1 MPVLAAH
8 HLKKSFVERLLFS
21 DVTFEINEKDKVGLV
36 GVNGCG
42 KTTLFRIL
50 LGQEQPD
57 EGSVYKNRGMRVVS
71 MAQSIEDT
79 EQSVYD
85 ATLAVFAP
93 LMELEAAMEQV
104 NAALEHAEENE
115 LDALIRRQHS
125 LRERYEDGGGLTF
138 RSRTR
143 AALLGLGFT
152 EEELSKP
159 LSIMSGGERNKAQL
173 ARVLLS
179 GANLLLLDEPTNH
192 LDIDSIA
199 WLEEYLRGYAGA
211 FIVISHDRYFLD
223 AVTNRTMEIKNT
235 RFFLSEGNY
244 TRHAELMADE
254 QEMLRRKYLNTQKE
268 IRRIESIIEQ
278 QRRWGQERNFITA
291 ASKQKQVERL
301 RATLVAPERD
311 TEGIRFRFHADEVGG
326 NDVLIAEGLSKAYET
341 PLFHGVDLHVRK
353 GERVFL
359 LGPNGC
365 GKTTLLRILMRKER
379 PDSGSFYF
387 GAKVRPGYYEQH
399 MTGLHNELSALAEV
413 REAYPR
419 MDDTEIR
426 TALAA
431 FLFRGDDVH
440 KELGLLSGGERAR
453 VQLLKLMLSGANLL
467 LLDEPTNHLDIAS
480 REALERAL
488 EEYDGTMLIVTHD
501 RYLADRL
508 ADRILYM
515 TGEGVEE
522 YIGGYTEFLSERAR
536 RAALAAERTPA
547 APEQEAAAAAPK
559 QNDYRARKERQSALN
574 RAAGEVRRAEERIAA
589 AEEEIAALEAEL
601 ALPEIASDYK
611 KAGELSRTVDEK
623 RRALET
629 LYQKWEEA
637 QARLEELEGE

>member
-8 HLKKSFVERLLFS
+8 HIKKSFVERLLFEDIS
-21 DVTFEINEKDKVGLV
+21 FEINEKDKVGLV

-57 EGSVYKNRGMRVVS
+57 EGTIYKNRGARVVS
-71 MAQSIEDT
+71 MAQSIENTDT
-79 EQSVYD
+79 SVYE

-93 LMELEAAMEQV
+93 LMELETAMEEV
-104 NAALEHAEENE
+104 NAALEHAPEKE
-115 LDALIRRQHS
+115 LDALVRRQHS

-152 EEELSKP
+152 EAELQKP
-159 LSIMSGGERNKAQL
+159 LSNMSGGERNKAQL

-192 LDIDSIA
+192 LDIDAIA
-199 WLEEYLRGYAGA
+199 WLEEYLRGYTGA

-244 TRHAELMADE
+244 TRHMELMADE

-268 IRRIESIIEQ
+268 IRRIESIVDQ

-291 ASKQKQVERL
+291 ASKQKQADRL
-301 RATLVAPERD
+301 RATLVAPERE

-326 NDVLIAEGLSKAYET
+326 NDVLIAEGLSKAYEAPVFRDVT
-341 PLFHGVDLHVRK
+341 LHVRK

-365 GKTTLLRILMRKER
+365 GKTTLLRVLMRRER
-379 PDSGSFYF
+379 PDAGTFYF

-399 MTGLHNELSALAEV
+399 MTGLNDALSALEEV

-419 MDDTEIR
+419 MDDTAIR

-488 EEYDGTMLIVTHD
+488 EEYDGTLLIVTHD
-501 RYLADRL
+501 RYLVDRL
-508 ADRILYM
+508 ADRVLYL

-522 YIGGYTEFLSERAR
+522 YIGGYTEFLAERAR
-536 RAALAAERTPA
+536 RAMLHEAHAQQPF
-547 APEQEAAAAAPK
+547 QEEAAAPK
-559 QNDYRARKERQSALN
+559 QNDYRAKKERQSALN
-574 RAAGEVRRAEERIAA
+574 RAAGEVRRAEERVAS
-589 AEEEIAALEAEL
+589 AEEELAALEAEL
-601 ALPEIASDYK
+601 ALPDVASDYK
-611 KAGELSRTVDEK
+611 KASKLARTADEK
-623 RRALET
+623 RQALEG
-629 LYQKWEEA
+629 LYRKWEEA
-637 QARLEELEGE
+637 QAHLEEFEET

>member
-8 HLKKSFVERLLFS
+8 HIKKSFVERLLFEDIS
-21 DVTFEINEKDKVGLV
+21 FEINEKDKVGLV

-57 EGSVYKNRGMRVVS
+57 EGTIYKNRGARVVS
-71 MAQSIEDT
+71 MAQSIENTDT
-79 EQSVYD
+79 SVYE

-93 LMELEAAMEQV
+93 LMELEAAMEEV
-104 NAALEHAEENE
+104 NAALEHAPEKE
-115 LDALIRRQHS
+115 LDALVRRQHS

-138 RSRTR
+138 RSHTR

-152 EEELSKP
+152 EAELQKP
-159 LSIMSGGERNKAQL
+159 LSNMSGGERNKAQL

-192 LDIDSIA
+192 LDIDAIA
-199 WLEEYLRGYAGA
+199 WLEEYLRGYTGA

-244 TRHAELMADE
+244 TRHMELMADE

-268 IRRIESIIEQ
+268 IRRIESIVEQ

-291 ASKQKQVERL
+291 ASKQKQADRL
-301 RATLVAPERD
+301 RATLVAPERE

-326 NDVLIAEGLSKAYET
+326 NDVLIAEGLSKAYEA
-341 PLFHGVDLHVRK
+341 PVFRNVALHVRR

-365 GKTTLLRILMRKER
+365 GKTTLLRVLMRKER
-379 PDSGSFYF
+379 PDAGTFYF

-399 MTGLHNELSALAEV
+399 MTGLDDALSALEEV

-419 MDDTEIR
+419 MDDTAIR

-488 EEYDGTMLIVTHD
+488 EEYDGTLLIVTHD
-501 RYLADRL
+501 RYLVDRL
-508 ADRILYM
+508 ADRVLYL

-522 YIGGYTEFLSERAR
+522 YIGGYTEFLAERAR
-536 RAALAAERTPA
+536 RAMLHEAHAQQPF
-547 APEQEAAAAAPK
+547 QEEAAAPK
-559 QNDYRARKERQSALN
+559 QNDYRAKKERQSALN
-574 RAAGEVRRAEERIAA
+574 RAAGEVRRAEERVAA
-589 AEEEIAALEAEL
+589 AEEELASLEAEL
-601 ALPEIASDYK
+601 ALPDVASDYK
-611 KAGELSRTVDEK
+611 KASELARTADEK
-623 RRALET
+623 RQALEG
-629 LYQKWEEA
+629 LYRKWEEA
-637 QARLEELEGE
+637 QAHLEELEET

>member
-8 HLKKSFVERLLFS
+8 HIKKSFVERLLFEDIS
-21 DVTFEINEKDKVGLV
+21 FEINEKDKVGLV

-57 EGSVYKNRGMRVVS
+57 EGTIYKNRGARVVS
-71 MAQSIEDT
+71 MAQSIENTDT
-79 EQSVYD
+79 SVYE
-85 ATLAVFAP
+85 ATLAVLAP
-93 LMELEAAMEQV
+93 LMELETAMEEV
-104 NAALEHAEENE
+104 NAALEHAPEKE
-115 LDALIRRQHS
+115 LDALVRRQHS

-152 EEELSKP
+152 EAELQKP
-159 LSIMSGGERNKAQL
+159 LSNMSGGERNKAQL

-192 LDIDSIA
+192 LDIDAIA
-199 WLEEYLRGYAGA
+199 WLEEYLRGYTGA

-244 TRHAELMADE
+244 TRHMELMADE

-268 IRRIESIIEQ
+268 IRRIESIVDQ

-291 ASKQKQVERL
+291 ASKQKQADRL
-301 RATLVAPERD
+301 RATLVAPERE

-326 NDVLIAEGLSKAYET
+326 NDVLIAEGLSKAYEAPVFRDVT
-341 PLFHGVDLHVRK
+341 LHVRK

-365 GKTTLLRILMRKER
+365 GKTTLLRVLMRRER
-379 PDSGSFYF
+379 PDAGTFYF

-399 MTGLHNELSALAEV
+399 MTGLNDALSALEEV

-419 MDDTEIR
+419 MDDTAIR

-488 EEYDGTMLIVTHD
+488 EEYDGTLLIVTHD
-501 RYLADRL
+501 RYLVDRL
-508 ADRILYM
+508 ADRVLYL

-522 YIGGYTEFLSERAR
+522 YIGGYTEFLAERAR
-536 RAALAAERTPA
+536 RAMLHEAHAQQPF
-547 APEQEAAAAAPK
+547 QEEAAAPK
-559 QNDYRARKERQSALN
+559 QNDYRAKKERQSALN
-574 RAAGEVRRAEERIAA
+574 RAAGEVRRAEERVAS
-589 AEEEIAALEAEL
+589 AEEELAALEAEL
-601 ALPEIASDYK
+601 ALPDVASDYK
-611 KAGELSRTVDEK
+611 KASELARTADEK
-623 RRALET
+623 RQALEG
-629 LYQKWEEA
+629 LYRKWEEA
-637 QARLEELEGE
+637 QAHLEELEET

>member
-8 HLKKSFVERLLFS
+8 HIKKSFVERLLFEDIS
-21 DVTFEINEKDKVGLV
+21 FEINEKDKVGLV

-57 EGSVYKNRGMRVVS
+57 EGTIYKNRGARVVS
-71 MAQSIEDT
+71 MAQSIENTDT
-79 EQSVYD
+79 SVYE

-93 LMELEAAMEQV
+93 LMELETAMEEV
-104 NAALEHAEENE
+104 NAALEHAPEKE
-115 LDALIRRQHS
+115 LDALVRRQHS

-152 EEELSKP
+152 EAELQKP
-159 LSIMSGGERNKAQL
+159 LSNMSGGERNKAQL

-192 LDIDSIA
+192 LDIDAIA
-199 WLEEYLRGYAGA
+199 WLEEYLRGYTGA

-244 TRHAELMADE
+244 TRHMELMADE

-268 IRRIESIIEQ
+268 IRRIESIVDQ

-291 ASKQKQVERL
+291 ASKQKQADRL
-301 RATLVAPERD
+301 RATLVAPERE
-311 TEGIRFRFHADEVGG
+311 TEGIHFRFHADEVGG
-326 NDVLIAEGLSKAYET
+326 NDVLIAEGLSKAYEAPVFRDVT
-341 PLFHGVDLHVRK
+341 LHVRK

-365 GKTTLLRILMRKER
+365 GKTTLLRVLMRRER
-379 PDSGSFYF
+379 PDAGTFYF

-399 MTGLHNELSALAEV
+399 MTGLNDALSALEEV

-419 MDDTEIR
+419 MDDTAIR

-488 EEYDGTMLIVTHD
+488 EEYDGTLLIVTHD
-501 RYLADRL
+501 RYLVDRL
-508 ADRILYM
+508 ADRVLYL

-522 YIGGYTEFLSERAR
+522 YIGGYTEFLAERAR
-536 RAALAAERTPA
+536 RAMLHEAYAQQPF
-547 APEQEAAAAAPK
+547 QEEAAAPK
-559 QNDYRARKERQSALN
+559 QNDYRAKKERQSALN
-574 RAAGEVRRAEERIAA
+574 RAAGEVRRAEERVAS
-589 AEEEIAALEAEL
+589 AEEELAALEAEL
-601 ALPEIASDYK
+601 ALPDVASDYK
-611 KAGELSRTVDEK
+611 KASELARTADEK
-623 RRALET
+623 RQALEG
-629 LYQKWEEA
+629 LYRKWEEA
-637 QARLEELEGE
+637 QAHLEELEET

>member
-8 HLKKSFVERLLFS
+8 HIKKSFVERLLFEDIS
-21 DVTFEINEKDKVGLV
+21 FEINEKDKVGLV

-57 EGSVYKNRGMRVVS
+57 EGTIYKNRGARVVS
-71 MAQSIEDT
+71 MAQSIENTDT
-79 EQSVYD
+79 SVYE

-93 LMELEAAMEQV
+93 LMELEAAMEEV
-104 NAALEHAEENE
+104 NAALEHAPEKE
-115 LDALIRRQHS
+115 LDALVRRQHS

-138 RSRTR
+138 RSHTR

-152 EEELSKP
+152 EAELQKP
-159 LSIMSGGERNKAQL
+159 LSNMSGGERNKAQL

-192 LDIDSIA
+192 LDIDAIA
-199 WLEEYLRGYAGA
+199 WLEEYLRGYTGA

-244 TRHAELMADE
+244 TRHMELMADE

-268 IRRIESIIEQ
+268 IRRIESIVEQ

-291 ASKQKQVERL
+291 ASKQKQADRL
-301 RATLVAPERD
+301 RATLVAPERE

-326 NDVLIAEGLSKAYET
+326 NDVLIAEGLSKAYEA
-341 PLFHGVDLHVRK
+341 PVFRNVALHVRR

-365 GKTTLLRILMRKER
+365 GKTTLLRVLMRKER
-379 PDSGSFYF
+379 PDAGTFYF

-399 MTGLHNELSALAEV
+399 MTGVDDALSALEEV

-419 MDDTEIR
+419 MDDTAIR

-488 EEYDGTMLIVTHD
+488 EEYDGTLLIVTHD
-501 RYLADRL
+501 RYLVDRL
-508 ADRILYM
+508 ADRVLYL

-522 YIGGYTEFLSERAR
+522 YIGGYTEFLAERAR
-536 RAALAAERTPA
+536 RAMLHEAHAQQPF
-547 APEQEAAAAAPK
+547 QEEAAAPK
-559 QNDYRARKERQSALN
+559 QNDYRAKKERQSALN
-574 RAAGEVRRAEERIAA
+574 RAAGEVRRAEERVAA
-589 AEEEIAALEAEL
+589 AEEELAALEAEL
-601 ALPEIASDYK
+601 ALPDVASDYK
-611 KAGELSRTVDEK
+611 KASELARTADEK
-623 RRALET
+623 RQALEG
-629 LYQKWEEA
+629 LYRKWEEA
-637 QARLEELEGE
+637 QAHLEELEET

>member
-8 HLKKSFVERLLFS
+8 HIKKSFVERLLFEDIS
-21 DVTFEINEKDKVGLV
+21 FEINEKDKVGLV

-57 EGSVYKNRGMRVVS
+57 EGTIYKNRGARVVS
-71 MAQSIEDT
+71 MAQSIENTDT
-79 EQSVYD
+79 SVYE

-93 LMELEAAMEQV
+93 LMELETAMEEV
-104 NAALEHAEENE
+104 NAALEHAPEKE
-115 LDALIRRQHS
+115 LDALVRRQHS

-152 EEELSKP
+152 EAELQKP
-159 LSIMSGGERNKAQL
+159 LSNMSGGERNKAQL

-179 GANLLLLDEPTNH
+179 GARTLLLLDEPTNH
-192 LDIDSIA
+192 LDIDAIA
-199 WLEEYLRGYAGA
+199 WLEEYLRGYTGA

-244 TRHAELMADE
+244 TRHMELMADE

-268 IRRIESIIEQ
+268 IRRIESIVEQ

-291 ASKQKQVERL
+291 ASKQKQADRL
-301 RATLVAPERD
+301 RATLVAPERE

-326 NDVLIAEGLSKAYET
+326 NDVLIAEGLSKAYEAPVFRDVT
-341 PLFHGVDLHVRK
+341 LHVRR

-365 GKTTLLRILMRKER
+365 GKTTLLRVLMRRER
-379 PDSGSFYF
+379 PDAGAFYF

-399 MTGLHNELSALAEV
+399 MTGLDDALSALEEV

-419 MDDTEIR
+419 MDDTAIR

-488 EEYDGTMLIVTHD
+488 EEYDGTLLIVTHD
-501 RYLADRL
+501 RYLVDRL
-508 ADRILYM
+508 ADRVLYL

-522 YIGGYTEFLSERAR
+522 YIGGYTEFLAERAR
-536 RAALAAERTPA
+536 RAMLHEAHAQQPF
-547 APEQEAAAAAPK
+547 QEEAAAPK
-559 QNDYRARKERQSALN
+559 QNDYRAKKERQSALN
-574 RAAGEVRRAEERIAA
+574 RAAGEVRRAEERVAA
-589 AEEEIAALEAEL
+589 AEEELAALEAEL
-601 ALPEIASDYK
+601 ALPDVASDYK
-611 KAGELSRTVDEK
+611 KASELARTADEK
-623 RRALET
+623 RQALEG
-629 LYQKWEEA
+629 LYRKWEEA
-637 QARLEELEGE
+637 QAHLEELEET

>member
-8 HLKKSFVERLLFS
+8 HIKKSFVERLLFEDIS
-21 DVTFEINEKDKVGLV
+21 FEINEKDKVGLV

-57 EGSVYKNRGMRVVS
+57 EGTIYKNRGARVVS
-71 MAQSIEDT
+71 MAQSIENTDT
-79 EQSVYD
+79 SVYE
-85 ATLAVFAP
+85 ATLPVFAP
-93 LMELEAAMEQV
+93 LMELEAAMEEV
-104 NAALEHAEENE
+104 NAALEHAPEKE
-115 LDALIRRQHS
+115 LDALVRRQHS

-138 RSRTR
+138 RSHTR

-152 EEELSKP
+152 EAELQKP
-159 LSIMSGGERNKAQL
+159 LSNMSGGERNKAQL

-192 LDIDSIA
+192 LDIDAIA
-199 WLEEYLRGYAGA
+199 WLEEYLRGYTGA

-244 TRHAELMADE
+244 TRHMELMADE

-268 IRRIESIIEQ
+268 IRRIESIVEQ

-291 ASKQKQVERL
+291 ASKQKQADRL
-301 RATLVAPERD
+301 RATLVAPERE

-326 NDVLIAEGLSKAYET
+326 NDVLIAEGLSKAYEA
-341 PLFHGVDLHVRK
+341 PVFRNVALHVRR

-365 GKTTLLRILMRKER
+365 GKTTLLRVLMRKER
-379 PDSGSFYF
+379 PDAGTFYF

-399 MTGLHNELSALAEV
+399 MTGLDDALSALEEV

-419 MDDTEIR
+419 MDDTAIR

-488 EEYDGTMLIVTHD
+488 EEYDGTLLIVTHD
-501 RYLADRL
+501 RYLVDRL
-508 ADRILYM
+508 ADRVLYL

-522 YIGGYTEFLSERAR
+522 YIGGYTEFLAERAR
-536 RAALAAERTPA
+536 RAMLHEAHAQQPF
-547 APEQEAAAAAPK
+547 QEEAAAPK
-559 QNDYRARKERQSALN
+559 QNDYRAKKERQSALN
-574 RAAGEVRRAEERIAA
+574 RAAGEVRRAEERVAA
-589 AEEEIAALEAEL
+589 AEEELAALEAEL
-601 ALPEIASDYK
+601 ALPDVASDYK
-611 KAGELSRTVDEK
+611 KASELARTADEK
-623 RRALET
+623 RQALEG
-629 LYQKWEEA
+629 LYRKWEEA
-637 QARLEELEGE
+637 QAHLEELEET

>member
-8 HLKKSFVERLLFS
+8 HIKKSFVERLLFEDIS
-21 DVTFEINEKDKVGLV
+21 FEINEKDKVGLV

-57 EGSVYKNRGMRVVS
+57 EGTIYKNRGARVVS
-71 MAQSIEDT
+71 MAQSIENTDT
-79 EQSVYD
+79 SVYE

-93 LMELEAAMEQV
+93 LMELETAMEEV
-104 NAALEHAEENE
+104 NAALEHAPEKE
-115 LDALIRRQHS
+115 LDALVRRQHS
-125 LRERYEDGGGLTF
+125 LRERYEDGGGLSF

-152 EEELSKP
+152 EAELQKP
-159 LSIMSGGERNKAQL
+159 LSNMSGGERNKAQL

-192 LDIDSIA
+192 LDIDATA
-199 WLEEYLRGYAGA
+199 WLEEYLRGYTGA

-244 TRHAELMADE
+244 TRHMELMADE

-268 IRRIESIIEQ
+268 IRRIESIVDQ

-291 ASKQKQVERL
+291 ASKQKQADRL
-301 RATLVAPERD
+301 RATLVAPERE

-326 NDVLIAEGLSKAYET
+326 NDVLIAEGLSKAYEAPVFRDVT
-341 PLFHGVDLHVRK
+341 LHVRK

-365 GKTTLLRILMRKER
+365 GKTTLLRVLMRRER
-379 PDSGSFYF
+379 PDAGTFYF

-399 MTGLHNELSALAEV
+399 MTGLNDALSALEEV

-419 MDDTEIR
+419 MDDTAIR

-488 EEYDGTMLIVTHD
+488 EEYDGTLLIVTHD
-501 RYLADRL
+501 RYLVDRL
-508 ADRILYM
+508 ADRVLYL

-522 YIGGYTEFLSERAR
+522 YIGGYTEFLAERAR
-536 RAALAAERTPA
+536 RAMLHEAHAQQPF
-547 APEQEAAAAAPK
+547 QEEAAAPK
-559 QNDYRARKERQSALN
+559 QNDYRTKKERQSALN
-574 RAAGEVRRAEERIAA
+574 RAAGEVRRAEERVAS
-589 AEEEIAALEAEL
+589 AEEELAALEAEL
-601 ALPEIASDYK
+601 ALPDVASDYK
-611 KAGELSRTVDEK
+611 KASELARTADEK
-623 RRALET
+623 RQALEG
-629 LYQKWEEA
+629 LYRKWEEA
-637 QARLEELEGE
+637 QAHLEELEET

>member
-8 HLKKSFVERLLFS
+8 HIKKSFVERLLFEDIS
-21 DVTFEINEKDKVGLV
+21 FEINEKDKVGLV

-57 EGSVYKNRGMRVVS
+57 EGTIYKNRGARVVS
-71 MAQSIEDT
+71 MAQSIENTDT
-79 EQSVYD
+79 SVYE

-93 LMELEAAMEQV
+93 LMELEAAMEEV
-104 NAALEHAEENE
+104 NAALEHAPEKE
-115 LDALIRRQHS
+115 LDALVRRQHS

-138 RSRTR
+138 RSHTR

-152 EEELSKP
+152 EAELQKP
-159 LSIMSGGERNKAQL
+159 LSNMSGGERNKAQL

-192 LDIDSIA
+192 LDIDAIA
-199 WLEEYLRGYAGA
+199 WLEEYLRGYTGA

-244 TRHAELMADE
+244 TRHMELMADE

-268 IRRIESIIEQ
+268 IRRIESIVEQ

-291 ASKQKQVERL
+291 ASKQKQADRL
-301 RATLVAPERD
+301 RATLVAPERE

-326 NDVLIAEGLSKAYET
+326 NDVLIAEGLSKAYEA
-341 PLFHGVDLHVRK
+341 PVFRNVALHVRR

-365 GKTTLLRILMRKER
+365 GKTTLLRVLMRKER
-379 PDSGSFYF
+379 PDAGTFYF

-399 MTGLHNELSALAEV
+399 MTGLDDALSALEEV

-419 MDDTEIR
+419 MDDTAIR

-467 LLDEPTNHLDIAS
+467 LLDEPTNHLNIAS

-488 EEYDGTMLIVTHD
+488 EEYDGTLLIVTHD
-501 RYLADRL
+501 RYLVDRL
-508 ADRILYM
+508 ADRVLYL

-522 YIGGYTEFLSERAR
+522 YIGGYTEFLAERAR
-536 RAALAAERTPA
+536 RAMLHEAHAQQPF
-547 APEQEAAAAAPK
+547 QEEAAAPK
-559 QNDYRARKERQSALN
+559 QNDYRAKKERQSALN
-574 RAAGEVRRAEERIAA
+574 RAAGEVRRAEERVAA
-589 AEEEIAALEAEL
+589 AEEELAALEAEL
-601 ALPEIASDYK
+601 ALPDVASDYK
-611 KAGELSRTVDEK
+611 KASELARTADEK
-623 RRALET
+623 RQALEG
-629 LYQKWEEA
+629 LYRKWEEA
-637 QARLEELEGE
+637 QAHLEELEET

>member
-173 ARVLLS
+173 ARVLL
-179 GANLLLLDEPTNH
+179 A
-192 LDIDSIA
+192 
-199 WLEEYLRGYAGA
+199 
-211 FIVISHDRYFLD
+211 
-223 AVTNRTMEIKNT
+223 
-235 RFFLSEGNY
+235 
-244 TRHAELMADE
+244 
-254 QEMLRRKYLNTQKE
+254 
-268 IRRIESIIEQ
+268 
-278 QRRWGQERNFITA
+278 
-291 ASKQKQVERL
+291 
-301 RATLVAPERD
+301 
-311 TEGIRFRFHADEVGG
+311 
-326 NDVLIAEGLSKAYET
+326 
-341 PLFHGVDLHVRK
+341 
-353 GERVFL
+353 
-359 LGPNGC
+359 
-365 GKTTLLRILMRKER
+365 
-379 PDSGSFYF
+379 
-387 GAKVRPGYYEQH
+387 
-399 MTGLHNELSALAEV
+399 
-413 REAYPR
+413 
-419 MDDTEIR
+419 
-426 TALAA
+426 
-431 FLFRGDDVH
+431 
-440 KELGLLSGGERAR
+440 
-453 VQLLKLMLSGANLL
+453 GANLL

-547 APEQEAAAAAPK
+547 APEQEDAAAAPK

-589 AEEEIAALEAEL
+589 AEEEITALEAEL
-601 ALPEIASDYK
+601 ALPEVASDYK

-623 RRALET
+623 RQALET

>member
-8 HLKKSFVERLLFS
+8 HIKKSFVERLLFEDIS
-21 DVTFEINEKDKVGLV
+21 FEINEKDKVGLV

-57 EGSVYKNRGMRVVS
+57 EGTIYKNRGARVVS
-71 MAQSIEDT
+71 MAQSIENTDT
-79 EQSVYD
+79 SVYE

-93 LMELEAAMEQV
+93 LMELETAMEEV
-104 NAALEHAEENE
+104 NAALEHAPEKE
-115 LDALIRRQHS
+115 LDALVRRQHS

-152 EEELSKP
+152 EAELQKP
-159 LSIMSGGERNKAQL
+159 LSNMSGGERNKAQL

-192 LDIDSIA
+192 LDIDAIA
-199 WLEEYLRGYAGA
+199 WLEEYLRGYTGA

-244 TRHAELMADE
+244 TRHMELMADE

-268 IRRIESIIEQ
+268 IRRIESIVDQ

-291 ASKQKQVERL
+291 ASKQKQADRL
-301 RATLVAPERD
+301 RATLVAPERE

-326 NDVLIAEGLSKAYET
+326 NDVLIAEGLSKAYEAPVFRDVT
-341 PLFHGVDLHVRK
+341 LHVRK

-365 GKTTLLRILMRKER
+365 GKTTLLRVLMRRER
-379 PDSGSFYF
+379 ADAGTFYF

-399 MTGLHNELSALAEV
+399 MTGLNDALSALEEV

-419 MDDTEIR
+419 MDDTAIR

-488 EEYDGTMLIVTHD
+488 EEYDGTLLIVTHD
-501 RYLADRL
+501 RYLVDRL
-508 ADRILYM
+508 ADRVLYL

-522 YIGGYTEFLSERAR
+522 YIGGYTEFLAERAR
-536 RAALAAERTPA
+536 RAMLHEAHAQQPF
-547 APEQEAAAAAPK
+547 QEEAAAPK
-559 QNDYRARKERQSALN
+559 QNDYRAKKERQSALN
-574 RAAGEVRRAEERIAA
+574 RAAGEVRRAEERVAS
-589 AEEEIAALEAEL
+589 AEEELAALEAEL
-601 ALPEIASDYK
+601 ALPDVASDYK
-611 KAGELSRTVDEK
+611 KASELARTADEK
-623 RRALET
+623 RQALEG
-629 LYQKWEEA
+629 LYRKWEEA
-637 QARLEELEGE
+637 QAHLEELEET

>member
-8 HLKKSFVERLLFS
+8 HIKKSFVERLLFEDIS
-21 DVTFEINEKDKVGLV
+21 FEINEKDKVGLV

-57 EGSVYKNRGMRVVS
+57 EGTIYKNRGARVVS
-71 MAQSIEDT
+71 MAQSIENTDT
-79 EQSVYD
+79 SVYE

-93 LMELEAAMEQV
+93 LMELEAAMEEV
-104 NAALEHAEENE
+104 NAALEHAPEKE
-115 LDALIRRQHS
+115 LDALVRRQHS

-138 RSRTR
+138 RSHTR

-152 EEELSKP
+152 EAELQKP
-159 LSIMSGGERNKAQL
+159 LSNMSGGERNKAQL

-192 LDIDSIA
+192 LDIDAIA
-199 WLEEYLRGYAGA
+199 WLEEYLRGYTGA

-244 TRHAELMADE
+244 TRHMELMADE

-268 IRRIESIIEQ
+268 IRRIESIVEQ

-291 ASKQKQVERL
+291 ASKQKQADRL
-301 RATLVAPERD
+301 RATLVAPERE

-326 NDVLIAEGLSKAYET
+326 NDVLIAEGLSKAYEA
-341 PLFHGVDLHVRK
+341 PVFRNVALHVRR

-365 GKTTLLRILMRKER
+365 GKTTLLRVLMRKER
-379 PDSGSFYF
+379 PDAGTFYF

-399 MTGLHNELSALAEV
+399 MTGLDDALSALEEV

-419 MDDTEIR
+419 MDDTAIR

-488 EEYDGTMLIVTHD
+488 EEYDGTLLIVTHD
-501 RYLADRL
+501 RYLVDRL
-508 ADRILYM
+508 ADRVLYL

-522 YIGGYTEFLSERAR
+522 YIGGYTEFLAERAR
-536 RAALAAERTPA
+536 RAMLHEAHAQQPF
-547 APEQEAAAAAPK
+547 QEEAAAPK
-559 QNDYRARKERQSALN
+559 QNDYRAKKERQSALN
-574 RAAGEVRRAEERIAA
+574 RAAGEVRRAEERVAS
-589 AEEEIAALEAEL
+589 AEEELAALEAEL
-601 ALPEIASDYK
+601 ALPDVASDYK
-611 KAGELSRTVDEK
+611 KASELARTADEK
-623 RRALET
+623 RQALEG
-629 LYQKWEEA
+629 LYRKWEEA
-637 QARLEELEGE
+637 QAHLEELEET

>member
-8 HLKKSFVERLLFS
+8 HIKKSFVERLLFEDIS
-21 DVTFEINEKDKVGLV
+21 FEINEKDKVGLV

-57 EGSVYKNRGMRVVS
+57 EGTIYKNRGARVVS
-71 MAQSIEDT
+71 MAQSIENTDT
-79 EQSVYD
+79 SVYE

-93 LMELEAAMEQV
+93 LMELEAAMEEV
-104 NAALEHAEENE
+104 NAALEHAPEKE
-115 LDALIRRQHS
+115 LDALVRRQHS

-138 RSRTR
+138 RSHTR

-152 EEELSKP
+152 EAELQKP
-159 LSIMSGGERNKAQL
+159 LSNMSGGERNKAQL

-192 LDIDSIA
+192 LDIDAIA
-199 WLEEYLRGYAGA
+199 WLEEYLRGYTGA

-244 TRHAELMADE
+244 TRHMELMADE

-268 IRRIESIIEQ
+268 IRRIESIVEQ

-291 ASKQKQVERL
+291 ASKQKQADRL
-301 RATLVAPERD
+301 RATLVAPERE

-326 NDVLIAEGLSKAYET
+326 NDVLIAEGLSKAYEA
-341 PLFHGVDLHVRK
+341 PVFRNVALHVRR

-365 GKTTLLRILMRKER
+365 GKTTLLRVLMRKER
-379 PDSGSFYF
+379 PDAGTFYF

-399 MTGLHNELSALAEV
+399 MTGLDDALSALEEV

-419 MDDTEIR
+419 MDDTAIR

-488 EEYDGTMLIVTHD
+488 EEYDGTLLIVTHD
-501 RYLADRL
+501 RYLVDRL
-508 ADRILYM
+508 ADRVLYL

-522 YIGGYTEFLSERAR
+522 YIGGYTEFLAERAR
-536 RAALAAERTPA
+536 RAMLHEAHAQQPF
-547 APEQEAAAAAPK
+547 QEEAAAPK
-559 QNDYRARKERQSALN
+559 QNDYRAKKERQSALN
-574 RAAGEVRRAEERIAA
+574 RAAGEVRRAEERVAA
-589 AEEEIAALEAEL
+589 AEEELAALEAEL
-601 ALPEIASDYK
+601 ALPDVASDYK
-611 KAGELSRTVDEK
+611 KASELARTADEK
-623 RRALET
+623 RQALEG
-629 LYQKWEEA
+629 LYRKWEEA
-637 QARLEELEGE
+637 QAHLEELEET

>member
-1 MPVLAAH
+1 M
-8 HLKKSFVERLLFS
+8 
-21 DVTFEINEKDKVGLV
+21 
-36 GVNGCG
+36 
-42 KTTLFRIL
+42 
-50 LGQEQPD
+50 
-57 EGSVYKNRGMRVVS
+57 
-71 MAQSIEDT
+71 
-79 EQSVYD
+79 
-85 ATLAVFAP
+85 
-93 LMELEAAMEQV
+93 
-104 NAALEHAEENE
+104 EHAPEKE
-115 LDALIRRQHS
+115 LDALVRRQHS

-152 EEELSKP
+152 EAELQKP
-159 LSIMSGGERNKAQL
+159 LSNMSGGERNKAQL

-192 LDIDSIA
+192 LDIDAIA
-199 WLEEYLRGYAGA
+199 WLEEYLRGYTGA

-244 TRHAELMADE
+244 TRHMELMADE

-268 IRRIESIIEQ
+268 IRRIESIVDQ

-291 ASKQKQVERL
+291 ASKQKQADRL
-301 RATLVAPERD
+301 RATLVAPERE

-326 NDVLIAEGLSKAYET
+326 NDVLIAEGLSKAYEAPVFRDVT
-341 PLFHGVDLHVRK
+341 LHVRK

-365 GKTTLLRILMRKER
+365 GKTTLLRVLMRRER
-379 PDSGSFYF
+379 PDAGTFYF

-399 MTGLHNELSALAEV
+399 MTGLNDALSALEEV

-419 MDDTEIR
+419 MDDTAIR

-488 EEYDGTMLIVTHD
+488 EEYDGTLLIVTHD
-501 RYLADRL
+501 RYLVDRL
-508 ADRILYM
+508 ADRVLYL

-522 YIGGYTEFLSERAR
+522 YIGGYTEFLAERAR
-536 RAALAAERTPA
+536 RAMLHEAHAQQPF
-547 APEQEAAAAAPK
+547 QEEAAAPK
-559 QNDYRARKERQSALN
+559 QNDYRAKKERQSALN
-574 RAAGEVRRAEERIAA
+574 RAAGEVRRAEERVAS
-589 AEEEIAALEAEL
+589 AEEELAALEAEL
-601 ALPEIASDYK
+601 ALPDVASDYK
-611 KAGELSRTVDEK
+611 KASKLARTADEK
-623 RRALET
+623 RQALEG
-629 LYQKWEEA
+629 LYRKWEEA
-637 QARLEELEGE
+637 QAHLEELEET

>member
-8 HLKKSFVERLLFS
+8 HIKKSFVERLLFEDIS
-21 DVTFEINEKDKVGLV
+21 FEINEKDKVGLV

-57 EGSVYKNRGMRVVS
+57 EGTIYKNRGARVVS
-71 MAQSIEDT
+71 MAQSIENTDT
-79 EQSVYD
+79 SVYE

-93 LMELEAAMEQV
+93 LMELEAAMEEV
-104 NAALEHAEENE
+104 NAALEHAPEKE
-115 LDALIRRQHS
+115 LDALVRRQHS

-138 RSRTR
+138 RSHTR

-152 EEELSKP
+152 EAELQKP
-159 LSIMSGGERNKAQL
+159 LSNMSGGERNKAQL

-192 LDIDSIA
+192 LDIDAIA
-199 WLEEYLRGYAGA
+199 WLEEYLRGYTGA

-244 TRHAELMADE
+244 TRHMELMADE

-268 IRRIESIIEQ
+268 IRRIESIVEQ

-291 ASKQKQVERL
+291 ASKQKQADRL
-301 RATLVAPERD
+301 RATLVAPERE

-326 NDVLIAEGLSKAYET
+326 NDVLIAEGLSKAYEA
-341 PLFHGVDLHVRK
+341 PVFRNVALHVRR

-365 GKTTLLRILMRKER
+365 GKTTLLRVLMRKER
-379 PDSGSFYF
+379 PDAGTFYF

-399 MTGLHNELSALAEV
+399 MTGLDDALSALEEV

-419 MDDTEIR
+419 MDDTAIR

-488 EEYDGTMLIVTHD
+488 EEYDGTLLIVTHD
-501 RYLADRL
+501 RYLVDRL
-508 ADRILYM
+508 ADRVLYL

-522 YIGGYTEFLSERAR
+522 YIGGYTEFLAERAR
-536 RAALAAERTPA
+536 RAMLHEAHAQQPFQE
-547 APEQEAAAAAPK
+547 EAAAAK
-559 QNDYRARKERQSALN
+559 QNDYRAKKERQSALN
-574 RAAGEVRRAEERIAA
+574 RAAGEVRRAEERVAA
-589 AEEEIAALEAEL
+589 AEEELAALEAEL
-601 ALPEIASDYK
+601 ALPDVASDYK
-611 KAGELSRTVDEK
+611 KASELARTADEK
-623 RRALET
+623 RQALEG
-629 LYQKWEEA
+629 LYRKWEEA
-637 QARLEELEGE
+637 QAHLEELEET